1 VQSHSG
7 LIADGPGT
15 LGEVLDIH
23 MEPGRSWS
31 QVAVRWEYP
40 ALAACG
46 LQKFSDFMLHNFIL
60 LKHKLGR
67 EEISPL

>member
-1 VQSHSG
+1 MQSHSG

-23 MEPGRSWS
+23 GKSWS
-31 QVAVRWEYP
+31 QVAVRWECSGLT
-40 ALAACG
+40 ARG
-46 LQKFSDFMLHNFIL
+46 LQKFSDFMLRNFIL
-60 LKHKLGR
+60 LQHKLGR